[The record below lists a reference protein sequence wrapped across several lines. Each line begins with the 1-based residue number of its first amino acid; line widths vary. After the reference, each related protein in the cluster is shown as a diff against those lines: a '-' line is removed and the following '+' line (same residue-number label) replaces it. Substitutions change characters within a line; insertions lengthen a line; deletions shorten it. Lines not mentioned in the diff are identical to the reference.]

1 VPEES
6 SILVRLRRWFRRWRT
21 SAFGRKRRGEGQGTS
36 LSLRSWDA
44 ERGKD
49 WLRWTPFAL
58 TVLGL
63 FLLASMVAGIL
74 GLFLRPAPLP
84 LPMRAGGISTG
95 PESGGPPTDFDG
107 ILKRN
112 MFNVEGKIPDP
123 FDQGMLDCMSQA
135 RRSSARLRLLGT
147 IVMTDDQY
155 SVALIEEEGTNEKY
169 GVRKDETFGGGQY
182 QVMKVDRKRLCFQ
195 VKASQEFEYV
205 EIPDEVP
212 ALGGGGTQMGL
223 ASPMEGVTAV
233 SETDYQIKAS
243 VLEKSLTN
251 LNQILQTARAVPYI
265 ERETGKF
272 RGFLVQTI
280 EPDSPFAALGIKQG
294 DVLTGVNDI
303 VLDNPGKGLEAF
315 QRLRNATEVKL
326 DVIRNGSKKTMSYT
340 LK

>member
-6 SILVRLRRWFRRWRT
+6 SILVRLRRWFRRLRT
-21 SAFGRKRRGEGQGTS
+21 SAFGRKRRAVDGEGTA
-36 LSLRSWDA
+36 LSLQKWDEGQA
-44 ERGKD
+44 KQ
-49 WLRWTPFAL
+49 WLRWTPFGL

-63 FLLASMVAGIL
+63 FLLASIVAGII
-74 GLFLRPAPLP
+74 GLFLRSTPLP
-84 LPMRAGGISTG
+84 LPNRPGSVTTAQDTG
-95 PESGGPPTDFDG
+95 PATDFDS

-135 RRSSARLRLLGT
+135 RKSSARIKLLGT

-155 SVALIEEEGTNEKY
+155 SVALLEEEGGNEKY

-182 QVMKVDRKRLCFQ
+182 QAMKVDRKRLCFQ
-195 VKASQEFEYV
+195 VKSSQEFEYV
-205 EIPDEVP
+205 EIPDDAP

-223 ASPMEGVTAV
+223 ASPMDGVTAK
-233 SETDYQIKAS
+233 SETEYEIKAS
-243 VLEKSLTN
+243 VLEKSLAN
-251 LNQILQTARAVPYI
+251 LSQILQTARAVPYI
-265 ERETGKF
+265 EKETGKF
-272 RGFLVQTI
+272 RGFLVQSI
-280 EPDSPFAALGIKQG
+280 EPDSPFAALGVKQG

-303 VLDNPGKGLEAF
+303 LLDNPGKGLEAF

-326 DVIRNGSKKTMSYT
+326 DVIRNGSKKTMSYQ